1 MNAFNPERA
10 LTSMA
15 QDLTEIVRLYGE
27 LNDEAESRASHK
39 GIPGGDALVYLGPVS
54 LTADWQARF
63 DAAEESG
70 DDTMYA
76 NDQVAERHLL
86 IVLGDWSENVRTER
100 GERTALRITVERAA
114 DYLRKVLPWI
124 VEEYDAAPMMASE
137 LRGCR
142 SALENLL
149 HDGVRHD
156 RAEVECLQPVGEPDD
171 DGTVESCGGRLELR
185 YRTRRDCKHVRMAEK
200 SAKGLLDPAVVLRRL
215 LREFPDVAAEHANCD
230 QGGREDL
237 YRCERCLTTY
247 NEAQY
252 WTAVR
257 AAAEA
262 WQAIGERRLA

>member
-27 LNDEAESRASHK
+27 LHEEAESRASHK

-54 LTADWQARF
+54 LTNDWQARF

-86 IVLGDWSENVRTER
+86 IVLGDWSENVRAER
-100 GERTALRITVERAA
+100 GEQTALRITVERAA

-142 SALENLL
+142 TALENLL

-156 RAEVECLQPVGEPDD
+156 WDATACLQVRTDEAGES
-171 DGTVESCGGRLELR
+171 VACGGSLMRRTLE
-185 YRTRRDCKHVRMAEK
+185 RRDCKHAK
-200 SAKGLLDPAVVLRRL
+200 AATDSAKGPLDPAKVLRRL
-215 LREFPDVAAEHANCD
+215 LSDYPELAMEHRRCD
-230 QGGREDL
+230 QGGRDDVYQCASCGAFYDSTE
-237 YRCERCLTTY
+237 
-247 NEAQY
+247 Y
-252 WTAVR
+252 WNAVR
-257 AAAEA
+257 AAY
-262 WQAIGERRLA
+262 ERRAGA